1 MIDFSCKKDIFL
13 EDEDG
18 LIVPMSEPYFRSKL
32 IAPGTWQV
40 LSDGDYSYLLEGDD
54 EALLIDSGYG
64 AGDIRAYCQTLTK
77 KPLSK
82 IANTHDHFDHTANN
96 SYFDLAYMSAET
108 KPLATVPF
116 PSFAGI
122 DFPRDYPVQIV
133 GDGDVIP
140 LKGRELLVFEIPD
153 HAVGSLAFLDRKER
167 ILFSGDE
174 FMLMGKSLNG
184 GVAHW
189 LAMLQKLAP
198 YRGDFDRLCAGAW
211 IMDAS
216 VFDAQ
221 MACTKYILDGHEG
234 EPAEAGRFPNTERF
248 DEAGRRIWKRR
259 LPHPGDGPKNMNE
272 GIEYKRTVHHGGT
285 SITYD
290 LRKLHE

>member
-1 MIDFSCKKDIFL
+1 MIDFSSKKDIFL

-18 LIVPMSEPYFRSKL
+18 LIVPMSEPYFRAKP

-64 AGDIRAYCQTLTK
+64 AGDIRAYCQTLTE

-82 IANTHDHFDHTANN
+82 IANTHHHFDHTANN
-96 SYFDLAYMSAET
+96 SYFDLAYMSAAT
-108 KPLATVPF
+108 KPLATIPF

-198 YRGDFDRLCAGAW
+198 IARILTDSARARGSWMLPPLTRSWHAQSIFWMVTKANLPRRSISPARSGLTRRDGGFGNAACRTPEMDR
-211 IMDAS
+211 
-216 VFDAQ
+216 
-221 MACTKYILDGHEG
+221 
-234 EPAEAGRFPNTERF
+234 
-248 DEAGRRIWKRR
+248 
-259 LPHPGDGPKNMNE
+259 
-272 GIEYKRTVHHGGT
+272 RT
-285 SITYD
+285 
-290 LRKLHE
+290 

>member
-108 KPLATVPF
+108 KPLATIPF

-140 LKGRELLVFEIPD
+140 LKGRELLVF
-153 HAVGSLAFLDRKER
+153 
-167 ILFSGDE
+167 
-174 FMLMGKSLNG
+174 
-184 GVAHW
+184 
-189 LAMLQKLAP
+189 
-198 YRGDFDRLCAGAW
+198 
-211 IMDAS
+211 
-216 VFDAQ
+216 
-221 MACTKYILDGHEG
+221 
-234 EPAEAGRFPNTERF
+234 
-248 DEAGRRIWKRR
+248 
-259 LPHPGDGPKNMNE
+259 
-272 GIEYKRTVHHGGT
+272 
-285 SITYD
+285 
-290 LRKLHE
+290 

>member
-1 MIDFSCKKDIFL
+1 MIDFSCKKDIYL

-18 LIVPMSEPYFRSKL
+18 LIVPMSEPYFRAKQ

-40 LSDGDYSYLLEGDD
+40 LSDGDYSYLLEGEE

-64 AGDIRAYCQTLTK
+64 AGNIRDYCQTLTD

-96 SYFDLAYMSAET
+96 SYFDLTYLSAET
-108 KPLATVPF
+108 KPLATIPF

-122 DFPRDYPVQIV
+122 DFPRNYPVQIV

-174 FMLMGKSLNG
+174 FSPMGKSLNN

-189 LAMLQKLAP
+189 LAMLQKLVP
-198 YRGDFDRLCAGAW
+198 YRKDFDHLCAGAW

-216 VFDAQ
+216 VFDTQ
-221 MACTKYILDGHEG
+221 LACIRYILDGHQG
-234 EPAEAGRFPNTERF
+234 EPAEAANFPNMERF

-259 LPHPGDGPKNMNE
+259 LPHPGDGPKHMND
-272 GIEYKRTVHHGGT
+272 GLAWRRTVHYGGT

-290 LRKLHE
+290 IRKLHE